1 MGSHIGVAWTVF
13 FNFLNAFTESCEDG
27 SALRHRAV
35 SKDSNN
41 APHKKYLGRYQKDE
55 TVKSLHAR
63 WQQESDHMKRQ
74 CSKHKGTNAIE
85 VCTYA
90 WMVRISED

>member
-13 FNFLNAFTESCEDG
+13 FNFLKAFTESCEDG
-27 SALRHRAV
+27 SALRYEAV

-41 APHKKYLGRYQKDE
+41 APHTKYLGRYQKDK

-63 WQQESDHMKRQ
+63 W
-74 CSKHKGTNAIE
+74 
-85 VCTYA
+85 
-90 WMVRISED
+90 